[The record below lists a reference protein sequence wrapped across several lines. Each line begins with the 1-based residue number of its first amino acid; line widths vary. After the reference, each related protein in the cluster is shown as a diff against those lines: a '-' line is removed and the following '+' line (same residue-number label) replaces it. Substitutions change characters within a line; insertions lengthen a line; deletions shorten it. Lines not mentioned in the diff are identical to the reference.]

1 MNFLDTAVLA
11 TICFRLRSSGLRA
24 LLALLLEAGLVDG
37 AGGTLEPEGAVR
49 STEATCALMCDRV
62 SRCCLRLSRYSRG
75 VRMGQACVEWDR
87 QRDKSGE

>member
-1 MNFLDTAVLA
+1 MDTAVLA

-37 AGGTLEPEGAVR
+37 AGGTPEGVVS

-75 VRMGQACVEWDR
+75 VRMGHACVEKDW
-87 QRDKSGE
+87 